1 MPGVEFLGLLHRTHV
16 TDVAAAKGIAG
27 AEACKRFGVEHLRV
41 LPEDGR
47 GVRRHGA
54 IDKRRDRWNLSPVLE
69 AVQRIRNILRATDG
83 KRRNKNGAAAP
94 HGAAYDVGQFPP
106 AAFQWLV
113 PAITL
118 GGFHDEQVGGGR
130 KFGVPYDRRSGPPK
144 IS

>member
-54 IDKRRDRWNLSPVLE
+54 IDKRRDRWNLPRVLE
-69 AVQRIRNILRATDG
+69 TVQRVGNILRATDG
-83 KRRNKNGAAAP
+83 KRRNQYGAAGP
-94 HGAAYDVGQFPP
+94 HGAAYDVGQFR
-106 AAFQWLV
+106 AAASIWLV
-113 PAITL
+113 PASTL
-118 GGFHDEQVGGGR
+118 RCCHAA
-130 KFGVPYDRRSGPPK
+130 
-144 IS
+144 